1 MTQTGRRETL
11 ASNLPLCSLV
21 FFRPQQQPQID
32 LVHMVIA
39 GFIWAFAEPAHNL
52 FLFLPIDVGLAKE
65 SEFFL
70 EQQMWLVH
78 LFAVTICA
86 VVKKKK
92 CRIAERGGL
101 KNQNHFSNYAKLECE

>member
-21 FFRPQQQPQID
+21 FFRPHQQPQID

-92 CRIAERGGL
+92 V
-101 KNQNHFSNYAKLECE
+101 QNC